1 MNGTYMNNSLISLLI
16 PCSLIFIT
24 LSSCAPMMKQQG
36 HASYYHD
43 KYHRKPMANGEKF
56 SQNKKNAAH
65 PTLPFGTKVKVKN
78 LNNGQSTKVIIK
90 DRGPFVSGR
99 IIDLSKKSAKKID
112 MIQEGVVPVRI
123 KYKKPPK
130 NKKQ

>member
-1 MNGTYMNNSLISLLI
+1 MNSAYMNKSSISLLI
-16 PCSLIFIT
+16 SYGFILIT
-24 LSSCAPMMKQQG
+24 LSACAPMIKQHGQ
-36 HASYYHD
+36 ASYYHD
-43 KYHRKPMANGEKF
+43 KYHRKPMANGEIF
-56 SQNKKNAAH
+56 NQNNKNAAH

-78 LNNGQSTKVIIK
+78 LNNGRSTKVIIK

-123 KYKKPPK
+123 KYKKTS
-130 NKKQ
+130 KK